1 MLIISSLNHHQ
12 CKMAKKQENNLF
24 IGISNGDELRRT
36 LLECSKG
43 ILESLKDYENI
54 KRVREEKIRFE
65 GQLKNQIKSISKMI
79 NDLKTCLPNVKDI
92 GIKREEVKNIK
103 AVKVEKPQGKTEV
116 ENLEAELNAIEA
128 KLNSMN

>member
-1 MLIISSLNHHQ
+1 
-12 CKMAKKQENNLF
+12 MAKKQENNLF